1 MASFGSGAPAGKT
14 AAGRGM
20 AAGRVIALQPPI
32 SRRAGHAKEDAVME
46 KPTKENSTSEQSR
59 RTILKAAGAVGAG
72 LLSGISST
80 AQAEGAAAATPLTGD
95 IWSNEYWTMKG
106 DVKLYIFRKR
116 VGAPVAGEKARPVLF
131 MVHGSSNSSRTS
143 YDLEVP
149 GHGEYSMMNVFARN
163 GFDVWTM
170 DHEGYGYSSRS
181 SGNSDIKSGVEDLKL
196 AAEVVKRET
205 GQSKAHYFG
214 TSSGAIRAAAYAQA
228 QPDRADRLVLSA
240 FTYKGTGSPTLT
252 DRAKQLEYYRTHNT
266 RLRDSAMVRSIFTR
280 DSLASSYD
288 PAMIDAM
295 VQAEL
300 KYGDQVP
307 TGTYLD
313 MTANLP
319 LVDPLKITS
328 PVLLIRGDHDGIATV
343 EDLEDFFRQL
353 PNGARQFVIVP
364 QTAHNPTVGKNRFL
378 YWHAV
383 NAFLT
388 MPPAVA

>member
-1 MASFGSGAPAGKT
+1 VTAAPATADKT
-14 AAGRGM
+14 NKR
-20 AAGRVIALQPPI
+20 P
-32 SRRAGHAKEDAVME
+32 SRPEKSTEDAM
-46 KPTKENSTSEQSR
+46 TQNSPIKTEPALAR
-59 RTILKAAGAVGAG
+59 RTILKAAGLGMSVGM
-72 LLSGISST
+72 LSGLAS
-80 AQAEGAAAATPLTGD
+80 AARAEGAAPAAAGD
-95 IWSNEYWTMKG
+95 IWSSEYWTKKG
-106 DVKLYIFRKR
+106 EINLYIFRKR
-116 VGAPVAGEKARPVLF
+116 VGAPVAGEKAKPILF
-131 MVHGSSNSSRTS
+131 LVHGSSNSSRTS

-149 GHGEYSMMNVFARN
+149 GKPEYSMMNVFARN

-170 DHEGYGYSSRS
+170 DHEGYGNSSRS

-205 GQSKAHYFG
+205 GQSKTHYFG
-214 TSSGAIRAAAYAQA
+214 TSSGAIRAGAYAQA
-228 QPDRADRLVLSA
+228 QPDRVDRLVLSA
-240 FTYKGTGSPTLT
+240 FTYKGEGSPTLK
-252 DRAKQLEYYRTHNT
+252 DRAKQVEYYRTHNT

-319 LVDPLKITS
+319 LVDPLKVKS
-328 PVLLIRGDHDGIATV
+328 PTLMIRGDHDGIATV
-343 EDLEDFFRQL
+343 DDLFDFYRQL
-353 PNGARQFVIVP
+353 PNGDRQFVIVP
-364 QTAHNPTVGKNRFL
+364 QTAHNPTMGKNRFL
-378 YWHAV
+378 FWHAV

>member
-1 MASFGSGAPAGKT
+1 MTQEAPIKT
-14 AAGRGM
+14 EP
-20 AAGRVIALQPPI
+20 AL
-32 SRRAGHAKEDAVME
+32 A
-46 KPTKENSTSEQSR
+46 R
-59 RTILKAAGAVGAG
+59 RTVLKAAGLGMSAG
-72 LLSGISST
+72 MLSGLAS
-80 AQAEGAAAATPLTGD
+80 AAHAEGAPPAATGD
-95 IWSNEYWTMKG
+95 IWSSEYWTKKG
-106 DVKLYIFRKR
+106 EINLYIFRKR
-116 VGAPVAGEKARPVLF
+116 VGAPVAGEKAKPILF

-149 GHGEYSMMNVFARN
+149 GKGEYSMMNVFARN

-170 DHEGYGYSSRS
+170 DHEGYGNSSRS
-181 SGNSDIKSGVEDLKL
+181 AGNSDIKSGVEDLKL

-214 TSSGAIRAAAYAQA
+214 TSSGAIRAGAYAQA
-228 QPDRADRLVLSA
+228 QPDRVARLVLSA
-240 FTYKGTGSPTLT
+240 FTYKGEGSPTLK
-252 DRAKQLEYYRTHNT
+252 DRAKQVEYYRTHNT

-280 DSLASSYD
+280 DQLSSSYD

-319 LVDPLKITS
+319 LVDPLKVQS

-343 EDLEDFFRQL
+343 DDLFDFFRQL
-353 PNGARQFVIVP
+353 PNGDRQFVIVP
-364 QTAHNPTVGKNRFL
+364 QTAHSAGFGKNRFL
-378 YWHAV
+378 YWHAI
-383 NAFLT
+383 NAFFS
-388 MPPAVA
+388 MPPEVA

>member
-1 MASFGSGAPAGKT
+1 MENAMTHNPSNEPAL
-14 AAGRGM
+14 A
-20 AAGRVIALQPPI
+20 
-32 SRRAGHAKEDAVME
+32 
-46 KPTKENSTSEQSR
+46 R
-59 RTILKAAGAVGAG
+59 RTILKAAGIGMGAG
-72 LLSGISST
+72 MLSGLASA
-80 AQAEGAAAATPLTGD
+80 AQAQGAAMAAPAAAGAD
-95 IWSNEYWTMKG
+95 VWSTEYWTKKG
-106 DVKLYIFRKR
+106 EINLNIYRKR
-116 VGAPVAGEKARPVLF
+116 VGAPAAGEKARPILF

-143 YDLEVP
+143 YDLQVP
-149 GHGEYSMMNVFARN
+149 GKGEYSMMDVFARN

-181 SGNSDIKSGVEDLKL
+181 AGNSDIKSGVEDLKL

-205 GQSKAHYFG
+205 GLGKYHFFG
-214 TSSGAIRAAAYAQA
+214 TSSGAIRAGAYAQA
-228 QPDRADRLVLSA
+228 QPDRVDRLVLSA
-240 FTYKGTGSPTLT
+240 FTYKGEGSPTLA
-252 DRAKQLEYYRTHNT
+252 DRAKQVEYYRTHNT

-319 LVDPLKITS
+319 LVDPLKVKS
-328 PVLLIRGDHDGIATV
+328 PVLMIRGDHDGIATV
-343 EDLEDFFRQL
+343 DDLFDFYRQL
-353 PNGARQFVIVP
+353 PSGDRQFVIVP
-364 QTAHNPTVGKNRFL
+364 ETAHNPTVSKNRFL
-378 YWHAV
+378 YWHAI

>member
-1 MASFGSGAPAGKT
+1 VKSK
-14 AAGRGM
+14 
-20 AAGRVIALQPPI
+20 
-32 SRRAGHAKEDAVME
+32 K
-46 KPTKENSTSEQSR
+46 STSEQSR
-59 RTILKAAGAVGAG
+59 RTVLKAAGAVG
-72 LLSGISST
+72 LLSGF
-80 AQAEGAAAATPLTGD
+80 AGAAHAEGAPAATAAGN
-95 IWSNEYWTMKG
+95 IWSQEYWTQKG

-116 VGAPVAGEKARPVLF
+116 IGAPVAGEKAKPVLF

-149 GHGEYSMMNVFARN
+149 GKPEYSMMNVFARN

-170 DHEGYGYSSRS
+170 DHEGYGFSSRS
-181 SGNSDIKSGVEDLKL
+181 AGNSDIKSGVEDLKL

-214 TSSGAIRAAAYAQA
+214 TSSGAIRAAAFAQA
-228 QPDRADRLVLSA
+228 VPDRADRLVLSA

-319 LVDPLKITS
+319 LVDPLKVHS

-353 PNGARQFVIVP
+353 PNGDRQFVIVP
-364 QTAHNPTVGKNRFL
+364 ETAHNPTVGKNRFL

-388 MPPAVA
+388 MPPQVA